1 MANRK
6 SKTERFLVVVD
17 ESPGSKRALDYAGRV
32 LRGRRNFAI
41 ILLHLLP
48 PLPPELLEFG
58 GAENPRQEQKLEAEL
73 RADQQAWIRSAR
85 TSAKSFFA
93 SAIQQLHKAGVPQD
107 TIHLV
112 FSHPTRDHDATTAV
126 LEHARGKHCHTVVIG
141 HAAHSWFREL
151 AGGDLAEHLLRRGK
165 GFAVWVVQ

>member
-1 MANRK
+1 MASRK
-6 SKTERFLVVVD
+6 SKTERFLIVVD

-32 LRGRRNFAI
+32 LGGRRNFAI

-58 GAENPRQEQKLEAEL
+58 GAENPGHEQKLEAEL

-107 TIHLV
+107 AIHLV
-112 FSHPTRDHDATTAV
+112 FSNPTRDHDATTAV
-126 LEHARGKHCHTVVIG
+126 LEHARGKRCHTVVIG
-141 HAAHSWFREL
+141 HAAHSWLREL

>member
-17 ESPGSKRALDYAGRV
+17 ESPGSKRALDYAGKV
-32 LRGRRNFAI
+32 LGGRWNFAI

-73 RADQQAWIRSAR
+73 RGDQQAWIRSAR
-85 TSAKSFFA
+85 NSAKSLLT

-107 TIHLV
+107 AIHLV

-126 LEHARGKHCHTVVIG
+126 LEHARGKRCHTIVIG